1 MENNIHS
8 DEILSN
14 VKIVENLNKI
24 DNRGSFLK
32 FYSNEIKENFNI
44 DVTEVFYS
52 KNKQNV
58 IRGVHFQRPPG
69 DLAKI
74 IKCID
79 GLILDFFIDLRKDSE
94 TFGKFSSIELS
105 SENNLSLY
113 IPKGFGHGF
122 SVLSQT
128 ATVLYLQSGEY
139 NTVLEGGINP
149 LSIDF
154 NWRVENPIISER
166 DSSHPNFQL
175 DNNIFKL

>member
-1 MENNIHS
+1 MENNILS
-8 DEILSN
+8 DKILSD
-14 VKIVENLNKI
+14 VKIVQNSNKI
-24 DNRGSFLK
+24 DDRGSFLK
-32 FYSNEIKENFNI
+32 FYSEEIKQNLNM

-74 IKCID
+74 IKCLD
-79 GLILDFFIDLRKDSE
+79 GLILDFFIDLRKDSK
-94 TFGKFSSIELS
+94 TFGEFSSIELS
-105 SENNLSLY
+105 SENNLSVY

-139 NTVLEGGINP
+139 NTELEGGINP

-166 DSSHPNFQL
+166 DNSHPNFQL
-175 DNNIFKL
+175 NNNLFKL

>member
-1 MENNIHS
+1 MEKNIIS
-8 DEILSN
+8 DKILSD
-14 VKIVENLNKI
+14 VKIVKNLNKI

-32 FYSNEIKENFNI
+32 FYSEEIKKNLNMN
-44 DVTEVFYS
+44 VTEVFYS

-58 IRGVHFQRPPG
+58 IRGIHFQRYPG

-74 IKCID
+74 IKCLD
-79 GLILDFFIDLRKDSE
+79 GLILDFFIDLRKDSK
-94 TFGKFSSIELS
+94 TFGEFSSVELS
-105 SENNLSLY
+105 SENNLSVY

-139 NTVLEGGINP
+139 NTELEGGINP

-175 DNNIFKL
+175 DNNLFKL